1 VTRDPKRRDLR
12 LARVRAGGA
21 RPRRAAPLRRAAALG
36 RAAPLG
42 ASGIG
47 AHGMSGRGIGA
58 HLSQAFPGLLGP
70 GRRAAW
76 RRYCLRRALS
86 IALILSGFAIVA
98 LGPR

>member
-1 VTRDPKRRDLR
+1 
-12 LARVRAGGA
+12 
-21 RPRRAAPLRRAAALG
+21 
-36 RAAPLG
+36 
-42 ASGIG
+42 
-47 AHGMSGRGIGA
+47 MSGRGIGA